1 MARAAAVTDPVARL
15 APPRAIEHGVF
26 AMLLLVFAEV
36 MLFSGLVSSYL
47 IARGTAIPGSWPPP
61 AQPRLP
67 FESTAINTLALL
79 ASGVVLAYAVR
90 VFHRRGAAAA
100 VAPTGIALALG
111 LFFVAFQGVEWARL
125 LAQGLTLTSSKL
137 GAYFYTLVGTHAVH
151 AVAAILG
158 LGWVWLEM
166 RAGRAT
172 RSAVGGAFV
181 FWTFVV
187 LVWPVLYLLLYR

>member
-1 MARAAAVTDPVARL
+1 MARAAAATDAGVPVA
-15 APPRAIEHGVF
+15 PTRAIEHGVF

-36 MLFSGLVSSYL
+36 MLFSGLISSFL
-47 IARGTAIPGSWPPP
+47 IARSSAIPGTWPPP

-79 ASGVVLAYAVR
+79 VSGVVLTHAVR

-100 VAPTGIALALG
+100 VMPTGIALALG
-111 LFFVAFQGVEWARL
+111 AFFVAFQGMEWARL

-137 GAYFYTLVGTHAVH
+137 GSYFYTLVGTHAVH

-158 LGWVWLEM
+158 LGWVWLQM
-166 RAGRAT
+166 RSGRAT

>member
-1 MARAAAVTDPVARL
+1 MARAAAVTEPGARL
-15 APPRAIEHGVF
+15 APPRAIEHGVL

-47 IARGTAIPGSWPPP
+47 IARNTALPGSWPPP

-100 VAPTGIALALG
+100 VMPTGIALALG
-111 LFFVAFQGVEWARL
+111 LFFVGFQGVEWARL

-151 AVAAILG
+151 AIAAILG
-158 LGWVWLEM
+158 LGWVWLHM
-166 RAGRAT
+166 RSGRAT